1 MNSPALLSTFTVIFI
16 LLGSYNLFTGLK
28 RVRAARAQGVSI
40 TWFKQLNVMTGIEYI
55 LLACVFL
62 LSYSSQQK
70 TLSPALRSIL
80 IPLYFVLLIAAAI
93 LAGLVIRQG
102 LRNSRMLRA
111 QAATQKMEVNATSST
126 METVED
132 DANRDREYQERRRE
146 RRRNAAAARR
156 RRAGK
161 A

>member
-28 RVRAARAQGVSI
+28 RVRAARAQGVPI
-40 TWFKQLNVMTGIEYI
+40 TWFKQLNVMTGTEYI

-62 LSYSSQQK
+62 LSYASQQK
-70 TLSPALRSIL
+70 TLSPALHSIL

-93 LAGLVIRQG
+93 MAGLVIRQG
-102 LRNSRMLRA
+102 LRNSRMLRT
-111 QAATQKMEVNATSST
+111 QSATQKMSVNATSST

-132 DANRDREYQERRRE
+132 DAKRDREYQERRRE

-156 RRAGK
+156 RRSGK